1 MGIAP
6 PSPQQPMSEDP
17 DDFRPASSWR
27 LVVDPDGHV
36 DMWVIYE
43 SIGVGDKI
51 PRHWHDVDEIIIE
64 RGEATVHVGGADL
77 DVSDGSTVFVPA
89 GTVHV
94 HEHGGGFHAQIMSR
108 PGRLMPSGDSG
119 AELRVGTAQ
128 SRTGAMAPVWS
139 RTRSKARTSCP
150 TPSVRMPSYVASTAR
165 AGTWVRLRAALRCL
179 PTPWL
184 KLKPGG

>member
-36 DMWVIYE
+36 DMSVIYE

-51 PRHWHDVDEIIIE
+51 PRHWHDVDEIIIIE

-89 GTVHV
+89 GTVHGTRNRGEV
-94 HEHGGGFHAQIMSR
+94 PVDVRAVFPTTTLRMDLVERNPQ
-108 PGRLMPSGDSG
+108 PGTEDQPPQASVYD
-119 AELRVGTAQ
+119 A
-128 SRTGAMAPVWS
+128 RTGHF
-139 RTRSKARTSCP
+139 RQLGDTE
-150 TPSVRMPSYVASTAR
+150 
-165 AGTWVRLRAALRCL
+165 L
-179 PTPWL
+179 P
-184 KLKPGG
+184 KGYR

>member
-36 DMWVIYE
+36 DMSVIYE

-64 RGEATVHVGGADL
+64 RGEATVHVGGAWMCRMGQPC
-77 DVSDGSTVFVPA
+77 SY
-89 GTVHV
+89 
-94 HEHGGGFHAQIMSR
+94 
-108 PGRLMPSGDSG
+108 
-119 AELRVGTAQ
+119 LRAQ
-128 SRTGAMAPVWS
+128 SMS
-139 RTRSKARTSCP
+139 
-150 TPSVRMPSYVASTAR
+150 MSTA
-165 AGTWVRLRAALRCL
+165 AGFTRRSCHGRGV
-179 PTPWL
+179 
-184 KLKPGG
+184 